1 MTRKSVFCATCLLLL
16 ITACNNKKPAKDE
29 ILSGEYWKTQ
39 AMRDIIPAWTRYSQN
54 ERSGTFHTN
63 LDSLW
68 KPFGSTDIYPSM
80 ISRHLFSYSTA
91 YLLSGRE
98 EDLEIAGKTAAWLI
112 EKAWDRELGGWYD
125 ALDEEGNPVELTKT
139 TFVQVYVITGLAMYY
154 FVTRD
159 SVILS
164 YIERSNDLLEKRAWD
179 MDGGGGYFNTMNRDW
194 SILDS
199 NKSFSSQVTPVS
211 GYLFY
216 LYLAT
221 RDQKYLDQ
229 TFKILDVVS
238 RRMIDSESGWV
249 LEDFDKDW
257 EYTGSGNNAS
267 EINTGHNIET
277 AWMMLRYYL
286 LTSDDAVR
294 KTGLETARK
303 IIGSGVFN
311 KYNVWTGTAGR
322 KDPSVHGADTY
333 WWIQAYGNM
342 LSLCLYKV
350 TNDEKYLDYFIR
362 GAGLWDSVFVDR
374 KHGDTFFRTDSA
386 GNVLDRTKAGRFKSS
401 YHNLEHC
408 LLNYLYLNLWVNCE
422 PVVLHFRISSPGA
435 GEKLYPVPVEDMGVR
450 IVKVTSPDRG
460 DSSVDFSGQAV
471 FLPADAN
478 LRLRVELRGCG
489 K

>member
-1 MTRKSVFCATCLLLL
+1 MTRKSFFCATCLLLL
-16 ITACNNKKPAKDE
+16 ISSCNNKKPAKDE

-80 ISRHLFSYSTA
+80 ISRHLFSYSAA

-112 EKAWDRELGGWYD
+112 EKAWDREQGGWYD

-154 FVTRD
+154 FATRD

-164 YIERSNDLLEKRAWD
+164 YIERSNDLLEKRVWD
-179 MDGGGGYFNTMNRDW
+179 MDGGGGYFNIMNRDW

-238 RRMIDSESGWV
+238 KRMVDTEYGWV
-249 LEDFDKDW
+249 LEDFDSKWNYLSSRNDD
-257 EYTGSGNNAS
+257 S

-277 AWMMLRYYL
+277 AWMMLRYWF
-286 LTSDDAVR
+286 LTSDEGNKNA
-294 KTGLETARK
+294 GLK
-303 IIGSGVFN
+303 IADKILRSGVFN
-311 KYNVWTGTAGR
+311 ENNVWLATAGR
-322 KDPSVHGADTY
+322 TEPSMPGSDTY

-342 LSLCLYKV
+342 ISLCLYKA
-350 TNDEKYLDYFIR
+350 TGDAKYIDYFIR
-362 GAGLWDSVFVDR
+362 GARLWDSAFVDR
-374 KHGDTFFRTDSA
+374 KHGDTFFRIDSA

-401 YHNLEHC
+401 YHNMEHC

-422 PVVLHFRISSPGA
+422 PVVLHFMVSSPVA
-435 GEKLYPVPVEDMGVR
+435 GEKLYPVPVEDMGAR

-460 DSSVDFSGQAV
+460 DSSVEFSGQAV

-478 LRLRVELRGCG
+478 LRLEVELRGCG